1 MEENQASYWKDAQG
15 LESKMRKKRGGPFCH
30 GKEETVRMKWRVCL
44 EVLPD
49 DVFSG
54 TLRQASSKYI
64 YMYIPNIYVRVL
76 WVYPNV
82 ALPIRHYSSKYS
94 QQE

>member
-64 YMYIPNIYVRVL
+64 Y
-76 WVYPNV
+76 VYSKHLCQSPV
-82 ALPIRHYSSKYS
+82 GVSKCSPSYPAL
-94 QQE
+94 